1 MVLDW
6 KFLWPILILEA
17 VCTLTLQP
25 TLSTNDVSAEDA
37 KFFREE
43 VLPVLKES
51 CYRCHG
57 EKQQKSGLR
66 LDSRDAVL
74 KGGQNGPAIVPKK
87 PDESLLMKVLEYTG
101 DIQMPPDAKLDDEKI
116 AIFKKWIEKDA
127 PWPEEKKKK

>member
-1 MVLDW
+1 MRFNW
-6 KFLWPILILEA
+6 KLFALLPLMAIWCPLN
-17 VCTLTLQP
+17 LQ
-25 TLSTNDVSAEDA
+25 SRDAADEVSADDA
-37 KFFREE
+37 KFFRAE
-43 VLPVLKES
+43 VLPLFKES
-51 CYRCHG
+51 CQRCHG

-87 PDESLLMKVLEYTG
+87 PDESLMMKVLEYSG

-127 PWPEEKKKK
+127 PWPAEKKK